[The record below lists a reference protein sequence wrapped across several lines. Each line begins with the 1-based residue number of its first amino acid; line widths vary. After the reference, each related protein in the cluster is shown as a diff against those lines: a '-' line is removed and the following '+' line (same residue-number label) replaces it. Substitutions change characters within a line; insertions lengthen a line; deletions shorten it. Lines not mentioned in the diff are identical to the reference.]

1 MKQTYKNLKLLAV
14 LGVFVIAIATCAIAC
29 VYCALLGGINSN
41 FKIFYTPKNS
51 AMYYELMAYL
61 YKENDHSCV
70 SSITFDFYTDEEKE
84 EYIVDGN
91 NVIDGIQGT
100 KVIWG
105 EFNDIDMYRKANGV
119 RPELEDV
126 YLLSHSD
133 IYTCLDM
140 TSIFKDLTNCK
151 TITLNNFNTIGTNSF
166 WCTFQNSTGLE
177 KVTFGNN
184 VHTQG
189 IVHLFQTFQGCTNLK
204 EVDFGNTVTFEKVE
218 SFYEMFSGCTNL
230 QEIDFSNR
238 KIYSPTVFDRMF
250 YQCSSLTNV
259 NFGEDINTSN
269 VSTYVQMFE
278 GCTNLQTIDFSHFR
292 TDNAQSFSA
301 AFANCNNLRHIT
313 FGENFTCHNV
323 TSMSNM
329 FEFCSKLENVDLFMV
344 DGRQLQ
350 VTERMFD
357 GCLELKS
364 VTFGKDFTC
373 ENVYDMEF
381 MFNDCK
387 ALIELDLS
395 MMNTRSATDMKSM
408 FRYCEKIKHIYVGDG
423 WNVTNVPVGGDPNDL
438 GAPGSEFMF
447 FACENLPNWAGNDVT
462 DKTYAHTGEGGYLT
476 HINDKKVS

>member
-29 VYCALLGGINSN
+29 VYCALSGGVSSN
-41 FKIFYTPKNS
+41 FTIFYTPKNS
-51 AMYYELMAYL
+51 AKYYELMAYL
-61 YKENDHSCV
+61 YKEENDHSCV

-84 EYIVDGN
+84 EYFVGGE
-91 NVIDGIQGT
+91 NVIAGIPAT
-100 KVIWG
+100 EVSWG
-105 EFNDIDMYRKANGV
+105 EFNDIDMYRKANDE
-119 RPELEDV
+119 RPELDDV

-189 IVHLFQTFQGCTNLK
+189 IVHLYQTFQGCTNLR
-204 EVDFGNTVTFEKVE
+204 EVDFGKTVTFENVT

-250 YQCSSLTNV
+250 YQCSSLTKV
-259 NFGEDINTSN
+259 NFGEDIDTSN
-269 VSTYVQMFE
+269 VSTYAQMFDN
-278 GCTNLQTIDFSHFR
+278 CTNIQEIDFSHFR
-292 TDNAQSFSA
+292 TDHAQSFSA
-301 AFANCNNLRHIT
+301 AFANCRNLKRIT

-323 TSMSNM
+323 TSMNNM
-329 FEFCSKLENVDLFMV
+329 FEFCKKLENVDLSMV
-344 DGRQLQ
+344 DGRQLK

-357 GCLELKS
+357 GCFELKS

-381 MFNDCK
+381 MFNDCQ
-387 ALIELDLS
+387 ALTELDLS
-395 MMNTRSATDMKSM
+395 MMNTGSATDMKSM
-408 FRYCEKIKHIYVGDG
+408 FRYCVKIEHIYVGDG
-423 WNVTNVPVGGDPNDL
+423 WNVANVPNDGD
-438 GAPGSEFMF
+438 ASVYMF
-447 FACENLPNWAGNDVT
+447 AACSNLPNWDENKT
-462 DKTYAHTGEGGYLT
+462 DKTNAHTGEGGYLT
-476 HINDKKVS
+476 HINDKEVS